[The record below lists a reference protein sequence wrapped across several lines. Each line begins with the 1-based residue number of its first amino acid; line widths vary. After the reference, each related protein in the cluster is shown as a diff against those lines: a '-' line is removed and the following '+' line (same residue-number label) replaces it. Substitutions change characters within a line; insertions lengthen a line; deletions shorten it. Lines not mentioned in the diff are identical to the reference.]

1 MAQHPFKSEGYQGNT
16 PLHCLAASLCE
27 DTTLLK
33 NSRVDKMAIKEEN
46 LNVQDI
52 VGANDSR
59 DYSTGPVLDQV
70 CKRLSTW
77 MDMLRRKRK
86 PSTPTSIIAMEKK

>member
-1 MAQHPFKSEGYQGNT
+1 
-16 PLHCLAASLCE
+16 
-27 DTTLLK
+27 
-33 NSRVDKMAIKEEN
+33 MAIKEEN

-52 VGANDSR
+52 VGANDSNLLNAKLFICCPAGR

-86 PSTPTSIIAMEKK
+86 PSTQIDEGHYRKKDGDKK